1 MSPRERGKRDFLTVT
16 DFTADEIRETL
27 ALAAEVKE
35 KTRAGRSPDVLKGCV
50 GALIFHKPSLRT
62 RASFEVGF
70 RQLGGS
76 AVYITD
82 KEVELGKRE
91 SIHDVAKVMSRY
103 FAAICIRTFS
113 HANVEELARHADVPV
128 INMLTDGFHPCQLMS
143 DMLTI
148 LEHKGTTDDL
158 TVAYLGDGNN
168 MTHSWLRMA
177 MRIPMTL
184 RIGTAESTAP
194 DREILDEAVAAG
206 VSDIS
211 VHHDAEDA
219 VKDADVVYTDVWAS
233 MGEKEKAAE
242 RARILAPFQINGA
255 LMAHARKDA
264 IVLHC
269 LPAERGREIT
279 DEVIDGPRSVVFD
292 QAENRLHA
300 QKAVLIKLLG

>member
-1 MSPRERGKRDFLTVT
+1 MPMKRDFLTVT
-16 DFTADEIRETL
+16 DFTESEIRETL
-27 ALAAEVKE
+27 ESAVDVKK
-35 KTRAGRSPDVLKGCV
+35 KTREGRSPNVLNGGV

-62 RASFEVGF
+62 RTSFEVGF

-76 AVYITD
+76 AVYITE

-103 FAAICIRTFS
+103 FAVICIRTFD
-113 HANVEELARHADVPV
+113 HKDVEELARHADVPV
-128 INMLTDGFHPCQLMS
+128 VNMLTDSFHPCQLVS

-148 LEHKGTTDDL
+148 LEHKGTVDGL
-158 TVAYLGDGNN
+158 TIAYVGDGNN

-177 MRIPMTL
+177 ERIPMTL
-184 RIGTAESTAP
+184 RIGTSKETMPDENVLQEAE
-194 DREILDEAVAAG
+194 AAG

-211 VHHDAEDA
+211 VHHDAKKA
-219 VKDADVVYTDVWAS
+219 VRDADVVYTDVWAS

-242 RARILAPFQINGA
+242 RARLLATFQINNK
-255 LMAHARKDA
+255 LMSHAKKDA

-279 DEVIDGPRSVVFD
+279 DSVIDGPQSVVFD

-300 QKAVLIKLLG
+300 QKAILTKLLG

>member
-1 MSPRERGKRDFLTVT
+1 MAPKDFLTVT
-16 DFTADEIRETL
+16 DFSADEIRENLDL
-27 ALAAEVKE
+27 AVDVKQR
-35 KTRAGRSPDVLKGCV
+35 TRAGTGPQVLNGGV

-113 HANVEELARHADVPV
+113 HQNVEELASHADVPV
-128 INMLTDGFHPCQLMS
+128 VNMLTDRFHPCQLMA

-148 LEHKGTTDDL
+148 KEHKGAIDDL
-158 TVAYLGDGNN
+158 TIAYVGDGNN
-168 MTHSWLRMA
+168 MSHSWLRMA

-184 RIGTAESTAP
+184 RIGTAKQTGP
-194 DREILDEAVAAG
+194 DPDVLNEAVAAG

-211 VHHDAEDA
+211 IHHDAAAA

-242 RARILAPFQINGA
+242 RAKLLMPFQINAA
-255 LMAHARKDA
+255 LMAHAKKDA

-279 DEVIDGPRSVVFD
+279 DGVIDGPKSVVFD

-300 QKAVLIKLLG
+300 QKAVLIKLLA